1 MEFITKL
8 EQKPVSFR
16 QAASGGLDGQTITV
30 QGAVH
35 ALRELGGITFLTLR
49 MRTGPSVCVRP
60 GAGAGGLCEECA
72 VRITG
77 TVRPEERAPA
87 AGSWRRNPLKFC
99 PARPSPCPSPCP
111 SGSWI

>member
-49 MRTGPSVCVRP
+49 MRDGALQCVCGPEREP
-60 GAGAGGLCEECA
+60 EGLCE
-72 VRITG
+72 
-77 TVRPEERAPA
+77 
-87 AGSWRRNPLKFC
+87 
-99 PARPSPCPSPCP
+99 
-111 SGSWI
+111 